1 METRPGSYLATLRHY
16 CCYYFF
22 FFFFCCC
29 RCLYAVGVTI
39 FGHWPIGHGWQKS
52 PNHWENPTRRR
63 SPPAPAHSPA
73 ISLVLVEGQ
82 VSSICR
88 ARRPRKGAPIET
100 VGRAKRQNGR
110 RQHETRLRTSNSGTG
125 PRKPLPTELLP

>member
-52 PNHWENPTRRR
+52 PNHWEILLVDVACQRLPIRQLYPWSWLRGSVIYLSSQVAEER
-63 SPPAPAHSPA
+63 STH
-73 ISLVLVEGQ
+73 
-82 VSSICR
+82 R
-88 ARRPRKGAPIET
+88 DRRPI
-100 VGRAKRQNGR
+100 
-110 RQHETRLRTSNSGTG
+110 
-125 PRKPLPTELLP
+125 